1 MDLTWRVVFN
11 GMKLMNKKLLYI
23 PAMSTCLL
31 VGSFVWL
38 SLCTVEIVAVYENDN
53 FSDVLVKDFP
63 LTDRGKIDWWLNNK
77 DMLKERYSIP
87 KPASYG
93 SFTITFWDFGS
104 GYKEEG
110 KYDRLCFD
118 ARKAK
123 DNCIDKNAV
132 FSVRQ
137 IKNDRTLLIT
147 YDGRYLLQDNGDVVN
162 VERE

>member
-1 MDLTWRVVFN
+1 
-11 GMKLMNKKLLYI
+11 MNKKLIYI
-23 PAMSTCLL
+23 PAMITCLL

-38 SLCTVEIVAVYENDN
+38 SLCTVEIIAVYENDN
-53 FSDVLVKDFP
+53 FSDVLVKEFP

-123 DNCIDKNAV
+123 DNCIDKSAV

>member
-1 MDLTWRVVFN
+1 
-11 GMKLMNKKLLYI
+11 MKLMNKKLLYI

>member
-1 MDLTWRVVFN
+1 
-11 GMKLMNKKLLYI
+11 MKLMNKKLLYI
-23 PAMSTCLL
+23 PAMITCLL

>member
-1 MDLTWRVVFN
+1 
-11 GMKLMNKKLLYI
+11 MNKKLLYI

-147 YDGRYLLQDNGDVVN
+147 YDGRYLLQDNGEVVN

>member
-1 MDLTWRVVFN
+1 
-11 GMKLMNKKLLYI
+11 MNKKLLYI

>member
-1 MDLTWRVVFN
+1 
-11 GMKLMNKKLLYI
+11 MKVRSDILRYASLF
-23 PAMSTCLL
+23 L
-31 VGSFVWL
+31 VGCILVGYILYL
-38 SLCTVEIVAVYENDN
+38 SLRTVGIAAVYTNDN
-53 FSDVLVKDFP
+53 FSDVLVTNFP
-63 LTDRGKIDWWLNNK
+63 LTDKGKINWWLENK
-77 DMLKERYSIP
+77 GKLSENYGIP
-87 KPASYG
+87 NPSPDSG
-93 SFTITFWDFGS
+93 RFSITFWDFGS

-147 YDGRYLLQDNGDVVN
+147 YDGRYLLQDNGEVVN